1 MFEIVQTGLV
11 TGVAFETFVYS
22 FSEPEALT
30 RIYYGWFFVAVM
42 CAVVSVAV
50 QGFFAWRI
58 WVLAKWQWKSWI
70 VGGIEAVRAAR
81 SDRALMYADGTA
93 RSLRRY
99 LCYKGSLELS
109 SVHW

>member
-1 MFEIVQTGLV
+1 MYFVLVFEIVQTGLV

-42 CAVVSVAV
+42 CAIVSVAV

-58 WVLAKWQWKSWI
+58 WILANWPWKAWI
-70 VGGIEAVRAAR
+70 VGSIEAVRIQV
-81 SDRALMYADGTA
+81 ALRQIGD
-93 RSLRRY
+93 
-99 LCYKGSLELS
+99 
-109 SVHW
+109 V